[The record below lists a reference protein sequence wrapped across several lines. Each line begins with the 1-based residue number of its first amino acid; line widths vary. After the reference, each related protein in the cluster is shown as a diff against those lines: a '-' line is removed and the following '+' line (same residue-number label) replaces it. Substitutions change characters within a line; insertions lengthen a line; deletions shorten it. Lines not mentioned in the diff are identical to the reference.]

1 MHDSYCDVSL
11 RQCLGI
17 PLDLGTVLFASIVL
31 GICIDDTI
39 HLLYHF
45 RNSFRETGDVDQA
58 IFHAIKSGG
67 TAIFVTSLLLFC
79 CMGVYLF
86 SSMANFQRF
95 GALMLISVSF
105 ALICDLMLTPILLR
119 SAFGGKKEIS

>member
-1 MHDSYCDVSL
+1 
-11 RQCLGI
+11 
-17 PLDLGTVLFASIVL
+17 
-31 GICIDDTI
+31 
-39 HLLYHF
+39 
-45 RNSFRETGDVDQA
+45 
-58 IFHAIKSGG
+58 
-67 TAIFVTSLLLFC
+67 

-86 SSMANFQRF
+86 SSMANLQRF